1 MAIHISRVE
10 RQARLLKLIPK
21 HGEDALCP
29 KVSDLLETLGSLY
42 GEDAEPAARRR
53 ALQRD
58 LGELV
63 ERGEIALVNPGGK
76 PLRYR
81 LANVAAVDDDDP
93 YVLSYVRERVR
104 EVVEAEFPAGHFD
117 AVWKRFLQDESNVG
131 LGPDKLRV
139 LSDTQRLRP
148 ADIDQK
154 VLADVLEALALS
166 ATLQV
171 TYRNRDDKVSKPTL
185 HPQAFIQ
192 RGPRAYLFALKGD
205 ETGHVRMYALHRFTR
220 TEVTAD
226 PARQAADFRLD
237 DFIRRGQA
245 DFAGGESAELELLA
259 RGYVAELLHDCPLS
273 SEQRIDDEPD
283 GSAFEVRVRATL
295 PKTGQ
300 LLRWL
305 LGCGNNVQVLA
316 PDDLRTIV
324 AEQAAK
330 TAALY
335 AAASE
340 GEADT
345 R

>member
-1 MAIHISRVE
+1 MATHKNRFE
-10 RQARLLKLIPK
+10 RQARLLKIIPA
-21 HGEDALCP
+21 HVEDADCP
-29 KVSDLLETLGSLY
+29 NVSQLMEKLGSLY

-58 LGELV
+58 LAELV
-63 ERGEIALVNPGGK
+63 ERGEIAPVNPGGK

-81 LANVAAVDDDDP
+81 FVNTAAVDDDHP
-93 YVLSYVRERVR
+93 YMLSYVRERVR

-166 ATLQV
+166 SALQV
-171 TYRNRDDKVSKPTL
+171 TYRNRDSKASNPTL

-192 RGPRAYLFALKGD
+192 RGPRAYLYALKGD
-205 ETGHVRMYALHRFTR
+205 ETEPVRMYALHRFTR

-226 PARQAADFRLD
+226 SARQAAGFRLD

-273 SEQRIDDEPD
+273 SEQRIVDEPD
-283 GSAFEVRVRATL
+283 GSAFEVRVHARL

-316 PDDLRTIV
+316 PDDLRIIV
-324 AEQAAK
+324 AEQAGK

-335 AAASE
+335 AAP
-340 GEADT
+340 
-345 R
+345 